1 MNLTKVC
8 VFEKLGRGGAC
19 GHTTVGQ
26 QRALVGA
33 VLVPQVN
40 VRPAPFVL
48 VFALQ
53 HIQMCLNEDVEENK

>member
-1 MNLTKVC
+1 M
-8 VFEKLGRGGAC
+8 FERLGRGGAC
-19 GHTTVGQ
+19 GLTTVGQ

-33 VLVPQVN
+33 SVLVPQVN

-53 HIQMCLNEDVEENK
+53 HIQMCLNEDVEGNK